1 MRDALKF
8 YRILAIILLITIF
21 LAVQASASPQGIT
34 VAVFS
39 PQGDE
44 MVSEQEIAFTE
55 INSSL
60 QTVGGPEGV
69 LLSFQG
75 PTFMQENLWDPDQT
89 VNVDNLKTRVA
100 GVSVKDLLEYA
111 DTPESIETI
120 TFVAD
125 DGYRKTLPAANI
137 MDAPEEQGEG
147 ILAYWYADAG
157 LLPDESGYR
166 LYFMAP
172 DGIYG
177 NEDMHQT
184 LPATY
189 QHFFMNAGDKT
200 AYPSAKGL
208 SVAKITRIEVR

>member
-1 MRDALKF
+1 MRHALKY
-8 YRILAIILLITIF
+8 YRILSIILHITIF
-21 LAVQASASPQGIT
+21 LAIHASASPQGIT
-34 VAVFS
+34 VVVFS

-44 MVSEQEIAFTE
+44 RVSEKEISFAE

-60 QTVGGPEGV
+60 PTVGGPEGV

-75 PTFMQENLWDPDQT
+75 PTFVQENLWDPDQT
-89 VNVDNLKTRVA
+89 INVDNLKTRVV
-100 GVSVKDLLEYA
+100 GVVVKDLLEHA
-111 DTPESIETI
+111 GTPESIETI

-125 DGYRKTLPAANI
+125 DGYRKTLPAVNI
-137 MDAPEEQGEG
+137 IDAPEEQGEG

-184 LPATY
+184 LPTMY
-189 QHFFMNAGDKT
+189 QHFFMNTGDKT